1 MYGFIYWL
9 DSSLLLCFLVL
20 FIFFSFLSFSIY
32 IYIYICINIDMY
44 IYIDLYTH
52 AYSLLPFSYC
62 SIVPYYSF
70 NIFNSLYPFL
80 KALFF
85 FRIFF
90 KKLYSIFP
98 IFTILFYIAFLHV
111 FDFVFLLHKFL
122 VLVFT
127 YRFTYW
133 LYCCLLFW
141 SFFFLLFFL
150 FFSHCKCVSFLGCSC
165 LLNVAYTNCLGV
177 LSVHSFIVCVLF
189 WLPFLF
195 FPLFLFFFFSSVL
208 CSLRS
213 LGATVQH

>member
-1 MYGFIYWL
+1 
-9 DSSLLLCFLVL
+9 
-20 FIFFSFLSFSIY
+20 
-32 IYIYICINIDMY
+32 MY
-44 IYIDLYTH
+44 IYIDLYTP

-177 LSVHSFIVCVLF
+177 LSVHSFCCCCLYICLTSS
-189 WLPFLF
+189 F
-195 FPLFLFFFFSSVL
+195 FFSVSFFFSSVL
-208 CSLRS
+208 HGLLS
-213 LGATVQH
+213 LGATLSGQTRISVVGNLSPGCWTNKDHLAPWNNS